1 MYCIHMYVYF
11 VLQSLVIRNSQFQ
24 SQMHKIL
31 QMWNNEE
38 DLYVEEDCYELAG
51 DWEEEYKLE
60 CKAGN

>member
-1 MYCIHMYVYF
+1 
-11 VLQSLVIRNSQFQ
+11 
-24 SQMHKIL
+24 
-31 QMWNNEE
+31 MWNNEE

>member
-31 QMWNNEE
+31 QMWNNGE
-38 DLYVEEDCYELAG
+38 DLYVEEHCYEVAG

-60 CKAGN
+60 CKAGS

>member
-24 SQMHKIL
+24 SQM
-31 QMWNNEE
+31 WNNAE

-51 DWEEEYKLE
+51 DRKEEYKLE
-60 CKAGN
+60 CKVGN

>member
-31 QMWNNEE
+31 QMWNNAE

-51 DWEEEYKLE
+51 DRKEEYKLE
-60 CKAGN
+60 CKVGN

>member
-24 SQMHKIL
+24 T
-31 QMWNNEE
+31 QMWNNAE

-51 DWEEEYKLE
+51 DRKEEYKLE
-60 CKAGN
+60 CKVGN